1 MLGRNSPPRTQ
12 EPNDMNR
19 DEIEKAIELAAT
31 TPLIQSGIHV
41 QSVKAINTKK
51 IKSFIKS
58 NAPVSLIQDNQDN
71 RYVGAKL
78 LQVQAKSTN
87 ALKCLDYLHQIGVAF
102 CWATDKIYLGTF
114 LLRRRTLSCFLLSLR
129 RLLYA

>member
-1 MLGRNSPPRTQ
+1 MLGRNPPPRTQ

-19 DEIEKAIELAAT
+19 DEIEKAIELAAI
-31 TPLIQSGIHV
+31 TPTDSV
-41 QSVKAINTKK
+41 RYSCQSVKAINTKK

-58 NAPVSLIQDNQDN
+58 NTPISLIQDNQDN
-71 RYVGAKL
+71 RYAGAKL

-87 ALKCLDYLHQIGVAF
+87 ALKCLDYLPQVGVAF
-102 CWATDKIYLGTF
+102 YWATDKIYLGTF